1 MASEKICSILLF
13 CAVILLLRDAPS
25 AIAGDIVHDDDSTP
39 KKPGCENQFVLVYP
53 TLQSSLLFLSS
64 FLGFFPFPHSRSM
77 HGHGVSKS
85 YCPQLDI

>member
-53 TLQSSLLFLSS
+53 LYKVLFFS
-64 FLGFFPFPHSRSM
+64 FHFWVSRFFLVLEACMVMEHQNHIF
-77 HGHGVSKS
+77 
-85 YCPQLDI
+85 QN